1 MDNNNE
7 DDKNDQESVY
17 EVGYKKPPKSTRF
30 QPGQSGNRKGR
41 PKGAKGLSK
50 VYMEEANQRVPIR
63 IGDRTAKVTKIEAI
77 IKRLLQKA
85 LEGNIPALGKV
96 IEIARM
102 VEPQQMQQQ
111 IEQTISADEQ
121 KIIKEYMK
129 RRQNNGDSDAD

>member
-7 DDKNDQESVY
+7 DDKNDQKSVY

-41 PKGAKGLSK
+41 PKSAKGLSK
-50 VYMEEANQRVPIR
+50 VYMEEANQKVSIKTA
-63 IGDRTAKVTKIEAI
+63 GRTIKITKLQAAMM
-77 IKRLLQKA
+77 RLFQKA
-85 LEGNIPALGKV
+85 MEGNIQALGK
-96 IEIARM
+96 IAEIGRM

-111 IEQTISADEQ
+111 MEQTISADEQ